1 MRSGSPYTKRYSQVR
16 LETLVLI
23 ISAME
28 TSNLD
33 LQTRTKL
40 ATGVMPVADNSVR
53 NDYFT
58 SEKPSCTLAI
68 ALPTPTIPFAIEEL
82 IHA

>member
-1 MRSGSPYTKRYSQVR
+1 
-16 LETLVLI
+16 
-23 ISAME
+23 ME

-53 NDYFT
+53 NDHFT
-58 SEKPSCTLAI
+58 SEKPSCALAI

>member
-1 MRSGSPYTKRYSQVR
+1 
-16 LETLVLI
+16 
-23 ISAME
+23 ME

-40 ATGVMPVADNSVR
+40 ATVMMPGTDNSAR
-53 NDYFT
+53 NDYFAN
-58 SEKPSCTLAI
+58 EKPSCALAI